1 MSQTERIMIFIDHN
15 NLFYEYKRCG
25 IKFQYI
31 PLIKIV
37 SQNRSITQVFT
48 YMGLE
53 YLIDMTRVIKREK
66 FFQFLKRNGIIVN
79 KIPLMKKPRGKQK
92 EKEVDISL
100 ALDLFDLAVQDQLD
114 RAILVSGDGDFR
126 PLVKKVKKYNK
137 EIEIWSFENALSS
150 RLKKAV
156 KEEDVHYINDYLK

>member
-1 MSQTERIMIFIDHN
+1 MKGKERIMIFIDHN

-37 SQNRSITQVFT
+37 SQNRSITKIFT

-100 ALDLFDLAVQDQLD
+100 ALDLFDLTVQDQLD

-126 PLVKKVKKYNK
+126 PLIKKNK

-156 KEEDVHYINDYLK
+156 KEENIHYINDYLK